1 MATYEQVIEALRRAD
16 EAGNADDARKLAQ
29 MASELRPQGAGGG
42 RGFLGGPAARPASS
56 MGEYLGVEVQRG
68 LTDTPATIAAGVSG
82 YAGPNPR
89 FAGSGV
95 PELIQALSGRK
106 VAGAELDRKGMTAEQ
121 IQQQFGVDTTTRP
134 ATEAQKYAGAAV
146 RGMVDPL
153 NLVGMGAAKKGI
165 GLLTNVV
172 SGGLASVGGEFGGEV
187 GKQVGGVPGQVVGG
201 VMFALLSGAGAAKGI
216 GVMAEAKNRVNLK
229 DFNVEDLAGI
239 EGTSRAK
246 DLVEKALLADP
257 DLKNRLDDI
266 RKKIAFAGGES
277 DVLASAGVDS
287 RTFRA
292 SLEDLAKKDTK
303 IAGDLQKI
311 YDDLQTAVRTK
322 ANQLY
327 PQPSAEIPKASTAIA
342 QAEIDYNKR
351 LAALASQQAKLT
363 QSLNLADGLSP
374 VDLGKP
380 IQNLVLAQESAAVK
394 ALSPEYTSVKSQAS
408 SQGAILPAAQTE
420 LLLNTAKD
428 LFMQDPWGRQSDLLR
443 LVQKQS
449 GEFSRLR
456 KGPPTG
462 TTMPAVV
469 GETAPDLT
477 VGLDITSLDSLKR
490 RVAADIRTIKNDATK
505 DKLILL
511 QQRVDEALDQVQ
523 TANGNVSVNFR
534 GEKTT
539 FGEAMAKLDND
550 YYNKVGVPF
559 KDADAVQKIGSQ
571 EYAERIAPQLASSP
585 TAMSQF
591 LRVAGEEGTP
601 LAEKAI
607 MSKLYNS
614 ALDKSGYI
622 DPIKLDSL
630 LTKTSN
636 NGGYS
641 DILDQLPNLKTKLA
655 DVAQRSN
662 VLSAERVA
670 LDDAAKV
677 ERVRL
682 GDSFLSSYET
692 GGVES
697 ITSRMLGSTGKG
709 YQAKFYNDLKKL
721 SPDDQTNTIL
731 AVQNSMVTKMLD
743 NSDPFGYL
751 RKNKDAYVK
760 VFGQQHFNN
769 LESLADVQ
777 RLATKIDI
785 DSLKVDAA
793 AIKEMSAITR
803 LLGGVDPKQISAIL
817 VNQIASVFN
826 KGFRIAAAIGQ
837 GNIDQATKDAH
848 RRLFLDKGGLD
859 GVIKA
864 STRLINKKGQEVDI
878 KDFIKPD
885 DLSNMASSLGMSVLR
900 TGYLGGQTALAPSEV
915 MSPQPESYYQYTPSG
930 Q

>member
-56 MGEYLGVEVQRG
+56 MGEYLGVELQRG
-68 LTDTPATIAAGVSG
+68 LTETPATIAAGVSG
-82 YAGPNPR
+82 YQGPNPR
-89 FAGSGV
+89 FAGSGI
-95 PELIQALSGRK
+95 PELVQALSGRK
-106 VAGAELDRKGMTAEQ
+106 VAGADIDRQGMTTPE

-134 ATEAQKYAGAAV
+134 ATEAQKYAGAFT
-146 RGMVDPL
+146 RGMADPL
-153 NLVGMGAAKKGI
+153 NLLGLGPAKKSI
-165 GLLTNVV
+165 GLLTNVIA
-172 SGGLASVGGEFGGEV
+172 GGMATTGGEFGGEV
-187 GKQVGGVPGQVVGG
+187 GKQIGGVPGQVAGG
-201 VMFALLSGAGAAKGI
+201 VMFALLSGAGATKGV
-216 GVMAEAKNRVNLK
+216 GLMAEARNRVNLK

-246 DLVEKALLADP
+246 DLVEKAIDADP
-257 DLKNRLDDI
+257 NLKTRLQDI
-266 RKKIAFAGGES
+266 KNKITFAGGQA
-277 DVLASAGVDS
+277 DMLASAGVES

-303 IAGDLQKI
+303 IAEELKNI
-311 YDDLQTAVRTK
+311 YNDLQTAVRTK

-327 PQPSAEIPKASTAIA
+327 PQPSVEIPKASTAIA

-351 LAALASQQAKLT
+351 LLALSDQQAKLT

-380 IQNLVLAQESAAVK
+380 IQNLVLAQESAAIK

-428 LFMQDPWGRQSDLLR
+428 LFMKDPWGRQSDLLR

-456 KGPPTG
+456 KQGQVDTTLPSVPGQPPT
-462 TTMPAVV
+462 
-469 GETAPDLT
+469 DLSI
-477 VGLDITSLDSLKR
+477 GLDITSLDSLKR
-490 RVAADIRTIKNDATK
+490 RVAADIRSIKNDATK

-523 TANGNVSVNFR
+523 NANGNVSVNFR

-539 FGEAMAKLDND
+539 FGEAMAKLDSD

-591 LRVAGEEGTP
+591 LRVAGDQGAP
-601 LAEKAI
+601 LAEKAV

-630 LTKTSN
+630 LTKSSN

-641 DILDQLPNLKTKLA
+641 DILDQLPNLKTKLS

-670 LDDAAKV
+670 LDDAAKT

-682 GDSFLSSYET
+682 GDSFLTNYET
-692 GGVES
+692 GGVDA
-697 ITSRMLGSTGKG
+697 ITNRMLGSTGKG

-731 AVQNSMVTKMLD
+731 AVQNSLALKMLD
-743 NSDPFGYL
+743 STDPFGYL

-760 VFGQQHFNN
+760 VFGQQHYNN

-864 STRLINKKGQEVDI
+864 STRLINKKGKEVELA
-878 KDFIKPD
+878 DFIKPN

-900 TGYLGGQTALAPSEV
+900 TGYLGGQAALSPSEV
-915 MSPQPESYYQYTPSG
+915 MSPEPESYYQYSPM

>member
-16 EAGNADDARKLAQ
+16 EAGNAEDARKLAQ

-56 MGEYLGVEVQRG
+56 MGEYLGVELQRG
-68 LTDTPATIAAGVSG
+68 LTETPATIAAGVSG
-82 YAGPNPR
+82 YQGPNPR
-89 FAGSGV
+89 FAGSGI
-95 PELIQALSGRK
+95 PELVQALSGRK
-106 VAGAELDRKGMTAEQ
+106 VAGADIDRQGMTTPQ

-134 ATEAQKYAGAAV
+134 ATEAQKYFGATT
-146 RGMVDPL
+146 RGMADPL
-153 NLVGMGAAKKGI
+153 NLLGLGVAKKGV
-165 GLLTNVV
+165 GLLTNVI
-172 SGGLASVGGEFGGEV
+172 SGGMATTGGEFGGEV
-187 GKQVGGVPGQVVGG
+187 GQQIGGVPGQVAGG
-201 VMFALLSGAGAAKGI
+201 VMFALLSGAGAAKGV
-216 GVMAEAKNRVNLK
+216 GLMAEAKNRVNLK

-246 DLVEKALLADP
+246 DLVEKAIDADP
-257 DLKNRLDDI
+257 NLKTRLEDI
-266 RKKIAFAGGES
+266 KKKITFAGGQA
-277 DVLASAGVDS
+277 DLLASAGVES

-292 SLEDLAKKDTK
+292 SLEDLAKKDNK
-303 IAGDLQKI
+303 IAGELQSI
-311 YDDLQTAVRTK
+311 YNDLQTAVRAK
-322 ANQLY
+322 ATQLY
-327 PQPSAEIPKASTAIA
+327 PQPSVEIPKASTAIA

-351 LAALASQQAKLT
+351 LLALSDQQAKLT

-380 IQNLVLAQESAAVK
+380 IQNLVLAQESAAIK

-428 LFMQDPWGRQSDLLR
+428 LFMKDPWGRQSDLLR

-456 KGPPTG
+456 KQGQVDTTLPSVPGQPPT
-462 TTMPAVV
+462 
-469 GETAPDLT
+469 DLSI
-477 VGLDITSLDSLKR
+477 GLDITSLDSLKR
-490 RVAADIRTIKNDATK
+490 RVAADIRSVKNDATK

-539 FGEAMAKLDND
+539 FGEAMGKLDAD

-591 LRVAGEEGTP
+591 LRVAGDQGAP
-601 LAEKAI
+601 LAEKAV

-614 ALDKSGYI
+614 ALDKNGYI

-630 LTKTSN
+630 LTKSSN

-641 DILDQLPNLKTKLA
+641 DILDQLPNLKTKLS
-655 DVAQRSN
+655 DVSQRSN
-662 VLSAERVA
+662 VLSGERVA
-670 LDDAAKV
+670 LDDAAKT

-682 GDSFLSSYET
+682 GDSFLSNYET
-692 GGVES
+692 GGVDA
-697 ITSRMLGSTGKG
+697 ITNRMLGSTGKG

-731 AVQNSMVTKMLD
+731 AVQNSMALKMLD
-743 NSDPFGYL
+743 SADPFGYL

-760 VFGQQHFNN
+760 VFGQQHYSN

-803 LLGGVDPKQISAIL
+803 LMGGVDPKQISAIL

-848 RRLFLDKGGLD
+848 RKLFLDKGGLD

-864 STRLINKKGQEVDI
+864 STRLINKKGKEVELA
-878 KDFIKPD
+878 DFIKPN

-900 TGYLGGQTALAPSEV
+900 TGYLGGQAALSPSEV
-915 MSPQPESYYQYTPSG
+915 MSPEPESYYQYTPT

>member
-1 MATYEQVIEALRRAD
+1 MATYEQAIEALRRAD
-16 EAGNADDARKLAQ
+16 AEGNVEDAQRLAEI
-29 MASELRPQGAGGG
+29 ARRLRPEGAGGG

-56 MGEYLGVEVQRG
+56 MGEYLGVELQRG
-68 LTDTPATIAAGVSG
+68 LTETPATIASGVSG
-82 YAGPNPR
+82 YQGPNPR
-89 FAGSGV
+89 FAGSGI
-95 PELIQALSGRK
+95 PELVQALSGRK
-106 VAGAELDRKGMTAEQ
+106 VAGADIDRQGMTTPE

-134 ATEAQKYAGAAV
+134 ATEAQKYAGAFT
-146 RGMVDPL
+146 RGMADPL
-153 NLVGMGAAKKGI
+153 NLLGLGPAKKSI
-165 GLLTNVV
+165 GLLTNVIA
-172 SGGLASVGGEFGGEV
+172 GGMATTGGEFGGEV
-187 GKQVGGVPGQVVGG
+187 GKQIGGVPGQVAGG
-201 VMFALLSGAGAAKGI
+201 VMFALLSGAGATKGV
-216 GVMAEAKNRVNLK
+216 GLMAEARNRVNLK

-246 DLVEKALLADP
+246 DLVEKAIDADP
-257 DLKNRLDDI
+257 NLKTRLQDI
-266 RKKIAFAGGES
+266 KNKITFAGGQA
-277 DVLASAGVDS
+277 DMLASAGVES

-303 IAGDLQKI
+303 IAEELKNI
-311 YDDLQTAVRTK
+311 YNDLQTAVRTK

-327 PQPSAEIPKASTAIA
+327 PQPSVEIPKASTAIA

-351 LAALASQQAKLT
+351 LLALSDQQAKLT

-380 IQNLVLAQESAAVK
+380 IQNLVLAQESAAIK

-428 LFMQDPWGRQSDLLR
+428 LFMKDPWGRQSDLLR

-456 KGPPTG
+456 KQGQVDTTLPSVPGQPPT
-462 TTMPAVV
+462 
-469 GETAPDLT
+469 DLSI
-477 VGLDITSLDSLKR
+477 GLDITSLDSLKR
-490 RVAADIRTIKNDATK
+490 RVAADIRSIKNDATK

-523 TANGNVSVNFR
+523 NANGNVSVNFR

-539 FGEAMAKLDND
+539 FGEAMSKLDAD

-591 LRVAGEEGTP
+591 LRVAGDQGAP
-601 LAEKAI
+601 LAEKAV

-630 LTKTSN
+630 LTKSSN

-641 DILDQLPNLKTKLA
+641 DILDQLPNLKTKLS

-670 LDDAAKV
+670 LDDAAKT

-682 GDSFLSSYET
+682 GDSFLTNYET
-692 GGVES
+692 GGVDA
-697 ITSRMLGSTGKG
+697 ITNRMLGSTGKG

-731 AVQNSMVTKMLD
+731 AVQNSLALKMLD
-743 NSDPFGYL
+743 STDPFGYL

-760 VFGQQHFNN
+760 VFGQQHYNN

-864 STRLINKKGQEVDI
+864 STRLINKKGKEVELA
-878 KDFIKPD
+878 DFIKPN

-900 TGYLGGQTALAPSEV
+900 TGYLGGQAALSPSEV
-915 MSPQPESYYQYTPSG
+915 MSPEPESYYQYSPM